1 MLPSSKV
8 ERWTLPSISSLPLF
22 ISAELLV
29 MLTQLVLLS
38 ALLVRL
44 ASESRE
50 VLAVLVLVDPRRAS
64 RPCLA
69 APSTQLCSHHSLAS
83 AK

>member
-1 MLPSSKV
+1 
-8 ERWTLPSISSLPLF
+8 
-22 ISAELLV
+22 